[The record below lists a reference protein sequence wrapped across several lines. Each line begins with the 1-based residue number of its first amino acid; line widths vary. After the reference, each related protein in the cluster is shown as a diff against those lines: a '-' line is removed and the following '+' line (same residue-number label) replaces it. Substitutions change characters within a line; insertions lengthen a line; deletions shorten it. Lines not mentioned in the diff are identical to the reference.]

1 MSKWMVFLDGDKKVE
16 VEIQQH
22 GTSLILSN
30 RPFSLE
36 LSRYQVARLAAFM
49 RLEQEEIKQAAL
61 GQELCEDTVDG
72 WVVPP
77 DETDT

>member
-1 MSKWMVFLDGDKKVE
+1 MSKWIVFLDGDKKVE

-22 GTSLILSN
+22 GSGLILSN

-61 GQELCEDTVDG
+61 GQEPCKGMVDD

-77 DETDT
+77 DGTGT